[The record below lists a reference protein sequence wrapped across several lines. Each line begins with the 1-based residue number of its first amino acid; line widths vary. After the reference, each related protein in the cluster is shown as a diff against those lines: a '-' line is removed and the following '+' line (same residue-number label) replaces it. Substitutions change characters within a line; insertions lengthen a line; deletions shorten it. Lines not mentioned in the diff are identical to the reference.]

1 MEPMNRLIYRH
12 RTGLC
17 QRDRVEA
24 LEMGT
29 GFWST
34 GVDLGSNSRKLGG
47 QRERGD
53 VRKKAGV
60 RSKGHRASKRGH
72 L

>member
-1 MEPMNRLIYRH
+1 MDPTNRLIYRH

-17 QRDRVEA
+17 QRDRVDA
-24 LEMGT
+24 LKMGT

-34 GVDLGSNSRKLGG
+34 GVDPGSNSRKLGG

-53 VRKKAGV
+53 VRMKAGV
-60 RSKGHRASKRGH
+60 ESKGHRASKRGR